1 MSLRKEK
8 WRESLFAYLFLLPSL
23 VLFGIFIFYPM
34 LRSFYFSLH
43 LTDPRGRIAHFVGLE
58 NFVNLFQDPN
68 FYGSLRVTILF
79 MLLTVP
85 TCIAISTVMAALTNN
100 KMRGMKS
107 FQWIFSMPVVVS
119 VATGSTIWLLLYH
132 PSIGMFNYFLSLL
145 GIDPIFWLA
154 STDWALISVSLVT
167 IWMNI
172 GFAYI
177 VILGGMKSIS
187 QDIYESAMIDGSGPF
202 YSFFRITLPLLS
214 PTYFFLTIV
223 SIIGSFQAF
232 GQIYILTRGGPS
244 RSTNVIVFDIYQE
257 AFINFQFGTASAKAL
272 VLFAIILVLTILQFR
287 FGEKKVHY
295 Q

>member
-1 MSLRKEK
+1 MY
-8 WRESLFAYLFLLPSL
+8 AYVFLLPSL
-23 VLFGIFIFYPM
+23 ILFGIFIFYPM
-34 LRSFYFSLH
+34 LRSIYYSMH
-43 LTDPRGRIAHFVGLE
+43 LTDPRGKIALFVGLE
-58 NFVNLFQDPN
+58 NFTSLFADPT

-85 TCIAISTVMAALTNN
+85 TCIAISVIMAALSNS
-100 KMRGMKS
+100 KLRGMKS
-107 FQWIFSMPVVVS
+107 FQWIFSLPVVVS

-145 GIDPIFWLA
+145 GFDPVFWLA

-177 VILGGMKSIS
+177 VVLGGMKGIS
-187 QDIYESAMIDGSGPF
+187 HDIYESAMIDGSGPAH
-202 YSFFRITLPLLS
+202 SFFRITLPLLS
-214 PTYFFLTIV
+214 PTFFFLTIV

-272 VLFAIILVLTILQFR
+272 VLFAIILLLTILQFR
-287 FGEKKVHY
+287 FAEKKVHY

>member
-1 MSLRKEK
+1 MYSGIFFEVGGAQFLSLRKEK

-154 STDWALISVSLVT
+154 STDWALISVFTGYDLDEY
-167 IWMNI
+167 WFCLYRHPGRNEK
-172 GFAYI
+172 Y
-177 VILGGMKSIS
+177 
-187 QDIYESAMIDGSGPF
+187 Q
-202 YSFFRITLPLLS
+202 
-214 PTYFFLTIV
+214 
-223 SIIGSFQAF
+223 
-232 GQIYILTRGGPS
+232 S
-244 RSTNVIVFDIYQE
+244 RH
-257 AFINFQFGTASAKAL
+257 L
-272 VLFAIILVLTILQFR
+272 
-287 FGEKKVHY
+287 
-295 Q
+295 

>member
-1 MSLRKEK
+1 M
-8 WRESLFAYLFLLPSL
+8 FAYIFLLPSL
-23 VLFGIFIFYPM
+23 VLFGIFLFYPM
-34 LRSFYFSLH
+34 LRSIYFSFH
-43 LTDPRGRIAHFVGLE
+43 LTDPRGRVAMFVGLD
-58 NFVNLFQDPN
+58 NFVDLFTNPA
-68 FYGSLRVTILF
+68 FYGSLRVTFLF

-85 TCIAISTVMAALTNN
+85 TCITISAIMAALSHGGR
-100 KMRGMKS
+100 RGMAA
-107 FQWIFSMPVVVS
+107 FQWIYSMPVVVS
-119 VATGSTIWLLLYH
+119 VATGSTIWLLLFH

-154 STDWALISVSLVT
+154 DTNWALISVSLVT

-177 VILGGMKSIS
+177 VILGGMKGIS
-187 QDIYESAMIDGSGPF
+187 RDIYESAMMDGSDKLH
-202 YSFFRITLPLLS
+202 SFIRITLPLLS
-214 PTYFFLTIV
+214 PTFFFLMIV

-272 VLFAIILVLTILQFR
+272 ILFAIILLFTLLQFR
-287 FGEKKVHY
+287 FAEKKVHY